1 MSSWTLLKQHVYWF
15 FYFFWLNWCYNH
27 HLKKILLF
35 FQNWV
40 QRSVKMF
47 FLGRYGDTFT
57 VWNSPFESK
66 ENSCLFIVLSLY
78 LFWFAR
84 GVFSLSPFMKQV
96 LRMGNLISFLCSN
109 LQGRL
114 SFALYWFKISKTNS
128 ILADEKGGEY
138 QIDILMCCR
147 HVLRTQNLHKI
158 VVGLSEI
165 LNRNW
170 NTSRTSL
177 HLLGSIKEVLY
188 IIMCS

>member
-1 MSSWTLLKQHVYWF
+1 
-15 FYFFWLNWCYNH
+15 
-27 HLKKILLF
+27 
-35 FQNWV
+35 
-40 QRSVKMF
+40 MF

-66 ENSCLFIVLSLY
+66 ENFRLFTVLSLY

-96 LRMGNLISFLCSN
+96 LRMGNLINFLCSN

-128 ILADEKGGEY
+128 ILAGEKGGEY

-170 NTSRTSL
+170 NTSGTCL

-188 IIMCS
+188 IIYVLLTTSLTLSACLDACLLCSCRLGLHISGEEQKSMGWNQT